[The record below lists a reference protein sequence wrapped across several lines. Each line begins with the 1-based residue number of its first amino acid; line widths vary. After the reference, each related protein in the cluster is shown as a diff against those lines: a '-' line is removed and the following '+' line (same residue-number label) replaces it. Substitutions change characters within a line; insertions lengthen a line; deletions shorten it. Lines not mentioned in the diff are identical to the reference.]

1 MSLAIAGMGWVT
13 PLGNGVDAVWESL
26 LRGDEASATAI
37 SEQFGDRSYSAFRVP
52 ESAVTGL
59 AHPRLRRA
67 SVISRFAA
75 TAGLE
80 ALQAAGLKVDS
91 QNAGRIALIFA
102 ISNGG
107 VIYTKRF
114 YRDVVE
120 TGAQSASPLLFPET
134 VFNAPASHLAAILG
148 VTGTTYTVVGD
159 GAVGLLAIKMA
170 EDVMTDKSLDYCL
183 VVGTEE
189 IDWLLCDAYRRWRLL
204 RSAPPIEPFGKQKRG
219 MILSEGAGAILLA
232 REGTIII
239 ERAHPGGCYGR
250 RAEAEEILKG
260 ILRDLSRVEI
270 DFVISSANGTFIDQ
284 AEQGALEQVIPNAI
298 TYAAKPALGESVGA
312 SGLWQV
318 ILGAQAL
325 RSWGTSACAA
335 RRPSYFVAAF
345 AFTHG
350 SGWRGPGNHLK
361 LWSQSASS
369 RLATGP
375 SLMLR
380 SHCRARN
387 SRRPPY
393 QFFVT
398 YVKSVV
404 RTQPARNCVQRSGTS
419 RQVNFP
425 SAISSHAALGG

>member
-13 PLGNGVDAVWESL
+13 PLGNGVDPVWERL
-26 LRGDEASATAI
+26 LQGHESSATQI
-37 SEQFGDRSYSAFRVP
+37 SEQFGDRSYNAFRVP
-52 ESAVTGL
+52 DSALTGL

-67 SVISRFAA
+67 SLISRFAA
-75 TAGLE
+75 AAGLE
-80 ALQAAGLKVDS
+80 ALHAAGVKVDS

-148 VTGTTYTVVGD
+148 ITGTTYTLVGD

-170 EDVMTDKSLDYCL
+170 KDVMTDKSLDYCL

-204 RSAPPIEPFGKQKRG
+204 RSAPPIEPFSKRKRG
-219 MILSEGAGAILLA
+219 IILSEGAGAIVLA
-232 REGTIII
+232 RVSPRSTAEAESGPVTI
-239 ERAHPGGCYGR
+239 EHAHPGGCYGK
-250 RAEAEEILKG
+250 RAEAEQILERM
-260 ILRDLSRVEI
+260 LRDLSQTET

-298 TYAAKPALGESVGA
+298 TYTAKPALGESVGA

-325 RSWGTSACAA
+325 RYRELPPVLHVDPNISLRLSLSRMSVAGA
-335 RRPSYFVAAF
+335 RRAIVLS
-345 AFTHG
+345 
-350 SGWRGPGNHLK
+350 SGVNQQIAGL
-361 LWSQSASS
+361 
-369 RLATGP
+369 RLAI
-375 SLMLR
+375 
-380 SHCRARN
+380 RANGAERASN
-387 SRRPPY
+387 
-393 QFFVT
+393 
-398 YVKSVV
+398 
-404 RTQPARNCVQRSGTS
+404 
-419 RQVNFP
+419 
-425 SAISSHAALGG
+425 

>member
-13 PLGNGVDAVWESL
+13 PLGNGVDAVWERL
-26 LRGDEASATAI
+26 LRGDESSATPI
-37 SEQFGDRSYSAFRVP
+37 CEQFVDRSYSAFRVP

-67 SVISRFAA
+67 SMISRFAA
-75 TAGLE
+75 IAGLE
-80 ALQAAGLKVDS
+80 ALQAAGVKVDS

-170 EDVMTDKSLDYCL
+170 EDVMMNKSLDYCL

-204 RSAPPIEPFGKQKRG
+204 RSAPPLEPFAKQKRG
-219 MILSEGAGAILLA
+219 MILSEGAGAIVLA
-232 REGTIII
+232 REGAITI
-239 ERAHPGGCYGR
+239 ERAHPGGCYGK
-250 RAEAEEILKG
+250 RAEAEEILNR
-260 ILRDLSRVEI
+260 IVRDLSQVEI

-284 AEQGALEQVIPNAI
+284 AEQGAVKQVIPDAV
-298 TYAAKPALGESVGA
+298 TYTAKPALGESVGA

-325 RSWGTSACAA
+325 CCAELPPVLHADPNSSLRLSLSRMPVAAA
-335 RRPSYFVAAF
+335 RRALVL
-345 AFTHG
+345 G
-350 SGWRGPGNHLK
+350 SGVNQQVAGL
-361 LWSQSASS
+361 
-369 RLATGP
+369 RLAI
-375 SLMLR
+375 R
-380 SHCRARN
+380 
-387 SRRPPY
+387 
-393 QFFVT
+393 
-398 YVKSVV
+398 
-404 RTQPARNCVQRSGTS
+404 
-419 RQVNFP
+419 
-425 SAISSHAALGG
+425 